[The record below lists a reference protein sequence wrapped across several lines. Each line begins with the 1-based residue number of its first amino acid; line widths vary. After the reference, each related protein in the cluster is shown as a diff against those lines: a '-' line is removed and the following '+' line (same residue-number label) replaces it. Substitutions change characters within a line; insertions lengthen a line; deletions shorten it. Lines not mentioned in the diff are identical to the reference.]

1 MVTNEL
7 VFQCILI
14 PLVHGYIHG
23 HGINKYKYEQECKH
37 EQGIITI
44 NRNIHVARVS
54 RETRSIGYQG
64 RVWD

>member
-1 MVTNEL
+1 MKSGRTVTETLTLGIDTYMDIEL
-7 VFQCILI
+7 V
-14 PLVHGYIHG
+14 
-23 HGINKYKYEQECKH
+23 
-37 EQGIITI
+37 TI

>member
-1 MVTNEL
+1 MV
-7 VFQCILI
+7 
-14 PLVHGYIHG
+14 PRHGYIHG